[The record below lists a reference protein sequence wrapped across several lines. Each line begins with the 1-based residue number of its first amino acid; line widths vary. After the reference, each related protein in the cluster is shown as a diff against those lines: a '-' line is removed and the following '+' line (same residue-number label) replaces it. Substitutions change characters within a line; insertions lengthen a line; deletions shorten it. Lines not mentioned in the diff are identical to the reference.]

1 MPPPVRI
8 GEANPVLP
16 TEHPAPHGAGY
27 FLCRIR
33 AERPGKAAP
42 PHSSPTS
49 STAYLGGFNFLSK
62 KLVNQAKTQSM
73 RIVYRLPLMLLILL
87 NLVFG
92 LLILKA
98 IGLPMTWR
106 HRFLNAGKAVFLGMM
121 GIKIRLRE
129 GSAPREAAILM
140 ANHRS
145 YIDVLFF
152 KSSTPQ
158 IYLSKIEVKSW
169 PIIGWGA
176 QALDVVFVDRSSK
189 ESRSASR
196 AALSDRVRRGLS
208 PVVFPEGT
216 TTERGLLDFS
226 PGMFYTAAELN
237 VPIGPFVM
245 EYSDPKM
252 AWVHDDTFVSHLLK
266 MLSRPAWSVDLYIGT
281 PQRSNDGAALA
292 ETVRSWML
300 ERVNK

>member
-1 MPPPVRI
+1 
-8 GEANPVLP
+8 
-16 TEHPAPHGAGY
+16 
-27 FLCRIR
+27 
-33 AERPGKAAP
+33 
-42 PHSSPTS
+42 
-49 STAYLGGFNFLSK
+49 
-62 KLVNQAKTQSM
+62 M
-73 RIVYRLPLMLLILL
+73 RIIYRLPLMLLILL

-98 IGLPMTWR
+98 LGLPMSWR
-106 HRFLNAGKAVFLGMM
+106 HRFLNVGKAVFLGMM
-121 GIKIRLRE
+121 GIKIRLKE

-152 KSSTPQ
+152 RSATPQ
-158 IYLSKIEVKSW
+158 IYLSKSEVKSW

-196 AALSDRVRRGLS
+196 AALSDRVQRGLS

-216 TTERGLLDFS
+216 TTERGLLEFS

-237 VPIGPFVM
+237 VPIVPFVM
-245 EYSDPKM
+245 EYSDPQM

-281 PQRSNDGAALA
+281 PVRNSDGAALA
-292 ETVRSWML
+292 ETVRAWML
-300 ERVNK
+300 DRVNK